1 MSASGDPAL
10 ERDLEWL
17 SLEDDEE
24 IVWVG
29 GPDRRTLLPT
39 LAIGIPLSI
48 VLIGILLIVGEYLR
62 ISNTVYVI
70 TDSAVY
76 RKTGVLSRDVKRIDH
91 EKVQD
96 ISYSQSALG
105 STLGYGSVELTTAG
119 GAGVEMAFRSVP
131 EPRTVQQR
139 ISEQVGRHRD
149 PGRGEGDVLEEILTE
164 LRAIRAAVEG
174 SDDRGEMPDIDDEI
188 SDTDGEGLLE
198 PDSDTGREAESRPEF
213 DSRTEPES
221 RTESKPDRREPV
233 RRRQPP
239 TDDAS
244 PADGSPSDGDPSD
257 DRLLEGDDPSF
268 DDRPLE
274 DDTSTASSPDDD
286 RNRG

>member
-1 MSASGDPAL
+1 MSASGDAAL

-48 VLIGILLIVGEYLR
+48 VLIGILIIVGEYLR
-62 ISNTVYVI
+62 IRNTVYVI
-70 TDSAVY
+70 TDGAVY

-105 STLGYGSVELTTAG
+105 STFGYGTVQLTTAG

-131 EPRTVQQR
+131 DPRTVQQR

-149 PGRGEGDVLEEILTE
+149 PGQGEGDVLEEILTE
-164 LRAIRAAVEG
+164 LRAIRTAVEG
-174 SDDRGEMPDIDDEI
+174 SDEPGEVPDI
-188 SDTDGEGLLE
+188 DGEGLLE
-198 PDSDTGREAESRPEF
+198 PDSGTD
-213 DSRTEPES
+213 
-221 RTESKPDRREPV
+221 TESDRRKPV

-239 TDDAS
+239 TDDPES
-244 PADGSPSDGDPSD
+244 VDDDSSETDPTD
-257 DRLLEGDDPSF
+257 DRLLEDRSLE
-268 DDRPLE
+268 DRPPE
-274 DDTSTASSPDDD
+274 DED
-286 RNRG
+286 RNRR

>member
-1 MSASGDPAL
+1 MSASGDAAL
-10 ERDLEWL
+10 EHDLEWL

-105 STLGYGSVELTTAG
+105 STFGYGTVELTTAG

-149 PGRGEGDVLEEILTE
+149 PGQGEGDVLEEILTE
-164 LRAIRAAVEG
+164 LRAIRAAVEE

-188 SDTDGEGLLE
+188 SDIDGEGLLE
-198 PDSDTGREAESRPEF
+198 PDSDAGREAESKPAFE
-213 DSRTEPES
+213 SRTEPE
-221 RTESKPDRREPV
+221 PDRREPV

-239 TDDAS
+239 TDDTS
-244 PADGSPSDGDPSD
+244 PTDESPFDGEPSD

-268 DDRPLE
+268 NDRPLE
-274 DDTSTASSPDDD
+274 DDPSRNGSDDDD
-286 RNRG
+286 RNRR

>member
-1 MSASGDPAL
+1 MSTSGDAAL

-24 IVWVG
+24 IVWAG

-48 VLIGILLIVGEYLR
+48 VLIGILIIVGEYLR
-62 ISNTVYVI
+62 IRNTVYVI

-105 STLGYGSVELTTAG
+105 STFGYGTVQLTTAG

-131 EPRTVQQR
+131 DPRTVQQR

-149 PGRGEGDVLEEILTE
+149 PGQGEGDVLEEILAE
-164 LRAIRAAVEG
+164 LRAIRSAVEG
-174 SDDRGEMPDIDDEI
+174 SDSGGEMPDIDGEMPDV
-188 SDTDGEGLLE
+188 DGERLLE
-198 PDSDTGREAESRPEF
+198 PDSEPEA
-213 DSRTEPES
+213 ES
-221 RTESKPDRREPV
+221 RTESEPDRREPV

-239 TDDAS
+239 TDDAN
-244 PADGSPSDGDPSD
+244 PADEGPSDGDPSD
-257 DRLLEGDDPSF
+257 DRLLEGDDPSL

-274 DDTSTASSPDDD
+274 DDSSTTHSPDDD
-286 RNRG
+286 RSRG